1 MRKPKFKIGDIVKYA
16 HGKKE
21 YMIDDVKTY
30 GDNGIEYALLY
41 QNLIL
46 EFPEENI
53 GNMKKNWNSLCRSNF
68 KKVAA

>member
-30 GDNGIEYALLY
+30 GDNGIEYAY
-41 QNLIL
+41 EEKL
-46 EFPEENI
+46 ELVMSI
-53 GNMKKNWNSLCRSNF
+53 
-68 KKVAA
+68 